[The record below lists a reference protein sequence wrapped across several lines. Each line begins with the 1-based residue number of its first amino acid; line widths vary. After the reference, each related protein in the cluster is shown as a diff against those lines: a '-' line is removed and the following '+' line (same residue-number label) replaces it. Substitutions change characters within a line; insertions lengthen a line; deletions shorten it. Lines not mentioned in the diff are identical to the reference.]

1 MQRFHPFSLLD
12 AENANAMHTTRTPLA
27 RFPLPFVCHS
37 SWCGGPDEYPP
48 DCGHSWISL
57 PGNGS
62 REDLCS
68 EEATLCTLDDLL
80 VDADGWMVHDDGAG
94 LVVDLGVD
102 AGVADQVDDPLL
114 TLVLAEAEA
123 GREVPG
129 KMMIS
134 SGSLRDLSTGETYLM
149 SMRW

>member
-1 MQRFHPFSLLD
+1 MRAFCCDRSSSFSFRRRCRGPRLLGD
-12 AENANAMHTTRTPLA
+12 SGA
-27 RFPLPFVCHS
+27 
-37 SWCGGPDEYPP
+37 
-48 DCGHSWISL
+48 
-57 PGNGS
+57 
-62 REDLCS
+62 EDLS
-68 EEATLCTLDDLL
+68 AEEAALGALDHLL
-80 VDADGWMVHDDGAG
+80 VDAHGRVVHDDGAG